1 LTSQGSSASIP
12 IDFEYEIAFQ
22 GNQTAVQMNDAAQ
35 NEELVFHY
43 NISDKPAKVTLY
55 KSDCNELA
63 PSALELL
70 PIDRVDGTPIATH
83 DDATVKINLRQD
95 LIPDGA
101 NGVWTYDSSINEGEI
116 SFCMRMDLYATS
128 AMTSSVNFDEVKVTI
143 KINMESGFEV
153 TTIGTNRD
161 EAAEVKKNATVDY
174 ELDAYQCIENGGNLV
189 QSSAAMSQGST
200 LGICVDLGDVE
211 GVSLA
216 GIQTLTLTQGSGSTA
231 SPVLDGTPNS
241 LTDINCDFNDR
252 KQCFVKT
259 MVISKFFDLAAGNS
273 NIAVEGMAVLAF
285 GRRRKLATN
294 FFSSDRLDNKEDQIY
309 EVSKSAVSTD
319 LRDLQDDYQAESS
332 SEEYFRLIVE
342 LQEAGKNI
350 PIDNTKEST
359 TKGNGPTSTFLL
371 VFTVIV
377 TLAVTG
383 MIILLVLKKKGYRKT
398 EDECC
403 EDLVMKNQKATI
415 I

>member
-1 LTSQGSSASIP
+1 
-12 IDFEYEIAFQ
+12 
-22 GNQTAVQMNDAAQ
+22 
-35 NEELVFHY
+35 
-43 NISDKPAKVTLY
+43 
-55 KSDCNELA
+55 
-63 PSALELL
+63 
-70 PIDRVDGTPIATH
+70 
-83 DDATVKINLRQD
+83 
-95 LIPDGA
+95 
-101 NGVWTYDSSINEGEI
+101 
-116 SFCMRMDLYATS
+116 
-128 AMTSSVNFDEVKVTI
+128 
-143 KINMESGFEV
+143 
-153 TTIGTNRD
+153 
-161 EAAEVKKNATVDY
+161 
-174 ELDAYQCIENGGNLV
+174 
-189 QSSAAMSQGST
+189 
-200 LGICVDLGDVE
+200 
-211 GVSLA
+211 
-216 GIQTLTLTQGSGSTA
+216 
-231 SPVLDGTPNS
+231 
-241 LTDINCDFNDR
+241 
-252 KQCFVKT
+252 